1 MEIVKTKIEGVLIL
15 KPKIHTDKRGFFSET
30 YNKKKINLKKI
41 IFVQDNISYNK
52 KKFTFRGLH
61 YQDKPF
67 AQAKLIRVEKGE
79 ILDFILDIR
88 PYSKTYKKLITI
100 KLNDKNLDQIFIP
113 KGLAHGFLT
122 LKDNTRVVYKVDKFF
137 SKKHDKGY
145 NINDKFIKIKTSK
158 KKFILSNKDVNLPF
172 FSDKIK
178 NRKV

>member
-15 KPKIHTDKRGFFSET
+15 KPTIHIDKRGFFSET
-30 YNKKKINLKKI
+30 YNKKRINLKKT
-41 IFVQDNISYNK
+41 IFVQDNISHNK

-61 YQDKPF
+61 YQSKPF

-88 PYSKTYKKLITI
+88 PNSKTYKKLITI
-100 KLNDKNLDQIFIP
+100 KLSDKNLDQIFIP

-122 LKDNTRVVYKVDKFF
+122 LKDSTRVVYKVDRFY

-145 NINDKFIKIKTSK
+145 NIKDKFIKIKTSK

-178 NRKV
+178 D